1 MAIRQSA
8 SAGGDALAI
17 GSPRRRRPPRQQG
30 PPTMSGRRWHAP
42 SASPTPWD
50 GTCDADLTPS
60 QVAVRDSHGGAC
72 ELRHRTPSETGDASF
87 PDRHVRERC
96 PRCGD
101 ERVCRWG
108 READGARRHG
118 RGACGRTFT
127 SSTGTI
133 FEDHKLPVADR
144 AESVGQAL
152 GFESLEAMTREGG
165 RGGATTAW
173 RVARPLAVPRGTRD
187 GVMPSGEARIDE
199 RTRPLAAKDRVG
211 GAAGMGAYPGDR
223 ICIAVGCDDAG
234 RSLVARAGLGRPGKS
249 RCWDAYGGH
258 IERGPGPARDMGSA
272 HSILVD
278 RPGPGGVACRSAGPG
293 GLDDAHDPLRR
304 ANHTHFPLRESAR
317 RHSGLGRDRIDD
329 WPDLLSVIVN
339 PPPDRLERVAMAPGR
354 AMPLPI
360 SLPYRGHHERD
371 GSSG

>member
-1 MAIRQSA
+1 
-8 SAGGDALAI
+8 
-17 GSPRRRRPPRQQG
+17 
-30 PPTMSGRRWHAP
+30 MSGKRWHAP
-42 SASPTPWD
+42 SASSTPWD
-50 GTCDADLTPS
+50 GTCDAGLTPS

-72 ELRHRTPSETGDASF
+72 ELRHRTLSETGDASF
-87 PDRHVRERC
+87 FNRHVRERC

-127 SSTGTI
+127 SPAGTVPGG
-133 FEDHKLPVADR
+133 HRLPVADR

-152 GFESLEAMTREGG
+152 GPEGPEAMAREGG
-165 RGGATTAW
+165 RSGATTAR

-211 GAAGMGAYPGDR
+211 GVAGMGAYPGDR

-234 RSLVARAGLGRPGKS
+234 RSPVARAGLGKLSKS
-249 RCWDAYGGH
+249 RCRDAYGGH
-258 IERGPGPARDMGSA
+258 IERGPRPARDMENA

-278 RPGPGGVACRSAGPG
+278 RLGLESVAYRSADPG
-293 GLDDAHDPLRR
+293 GLDDAHNPLRR
-304 ANHTHFPLRESAR
+304 ADHTHFPLRESVR

-329 WPDLLSVIVN
+329 WPDLFSVIVN
-339 PPPDRLERVAMAPGR
+339 PPSNRLEKVAMVLDR
-354 AMPLPI
+354 AMSLPI
-360 SLPYRGHHERD
+360 SLPYRGYYERD
-371 GSSG
+371 SSSE

>member
-1 MAIRQSA
+1 
-8 SAGGDALAI
+8 
-17 GSPRRRRPPRQQG
+17 
-30 PPTMSGRRWHAP
+30 MSGKRWHAP

-60 QVAVRDSHGGAC
+60 QVAVRDSHRSVY
-72 ELRHRTPSETGDASF
+72 EFRHRTPSETGDASF
-87 PDRHVRERC
+87 LDRHVRERC

-108 READGARRHG
+108 READGVQRYRC
-118 RGACGRTFT
+118 GACGRTFT

-152 GFESLEAMTREGG
+152 GPEGPEAMAREGG

-234 RSLVARAGLGRPGKS
+234 RSFMARAGLGKLSKS

-258 IERGPGPARDMGSA
+258 IERGSRLVHDMENA

-278 RPGPGGVACRSAGPG
+278 RPGPGGVAYRSADPG

-304 ANHTHFPLRESAR
+304 VSHMHFLLREFMR
-317 RHSGLGRDRIDD
+317 RHSGFRRDRIDD
-329 WPDLLSVIVN
+329 WLNLFSVIVN
-339 PPPDRLERVAMAPGR
+339 PPSNRLEKVAMVLDR
-354 AMPLPI
+354 AMSLPI
-360 SLPYRGHHERD
+360 SLPYRGYYERD
-371 GSSG
+371 SSSE

>member
-1 MAIRQSA
+1 
-8 SAGGDALAI
+8 
-17 GSPRRRRPPRQQG
+17 
-30 PPTMSGRRWHAP
+30 MSGKRWHAP

-87 PDRHVRERC
+87 LDRHVRGRC

-118 RGACGRTFT
+118 CGACGRTFT
-127 SSTGTI
+127 SPAGTI
-133 FEDHKLPVADR
+133 LEGHKLPVADW
-144 AESVGQAL
+144 AEFMGQAF
-152 GFESLEAMTREGG
+152 GFESLEAMTREDRRSGT
-165 RGGATTAW
+165 TTAW
-173 RVARPLAVPRGTRD
+173 RVARPLAVLRGTRD

-199 RTRPLAAKDRVG
+199 KMHPLAARDRVG
-211 GAAGMGAYPGDR
+211 GVAGMGAYPGDR

-234 RSLVARAGLGRPGKS
+234 RSPVARAGPGRPGKS

-258 IERGPGPARDMGSA
+258 IERGSRLVHDMENA

-278 RPGPGGVACRSAGPG
+278 RLGLESVAYRSADPG
-293 GLDDAHDPLRR
+293 GLDDAHNPLRR
-304 ANHTHFPLRESAR
+304 VNHMHFLLRESVR

-329 WPDLLSVIVN
+329 WPDLFSVIVN
-339 PPPDRLERVAMAPGR
+339 PPPDRLEKVAMVLDR
-354 AMPLPI
+354 AMSLPI
-360 SLPYRGHHERD
+360 SLPYRGYYERD
-371 GSSG
+371 SSSE

>member
-1 MAIRQSA
+1 
-8 SAGGDALAI
+8 
-17 GSPRRRRPPRQQG
+17 
-30 PPTMSGRRWHAP
+30 MSGKRWHAP

-60 QVAVRDSHGGAC
+60 QVAVRDSHRSVY
-72 ELRHRTPSETGDASF
+72 EFRHRTLSETGDASF
-87 PDRHVRERC
+87 LDRHVRERC

-118 RGACGRTFT
+118 CGACGRTFT
-127 SSTGTI
+127 SSAGTI
-133 FEDHKLPVADR
+133 FEDHKLPVADW
-144 AESVGQAL
+144 AEFMGQAF
-152 GFESLEAMTREGG
+152 GFESLEAMTREDRRSGT
-165 RGGATTAW
+165 TTAW
-173 RVARPLAVPRGTRD
+173 WMARPLAVLRGTRD
-187 GVMPSGEARIDE
+187 GVMLSGEVRIDE

-211 GAAGMGAYPGDR
+211 GVAGMGAYSRDR

-234 RSLVARAGLGRPGKS
+234 RSLVARAGLGKPGRS

-258 IERGPGPARDMGSA
+258 IERGPGLVHDMENA

-278 RPGPGGVACRSAGPG
+278 RLGPGGVAYRSADPG

-304 ANHTHFPLRESAR
+304 ANHTHFLLRESVR

-329 WPDLLSVIVN
+329 WPDLFSVIVN

-354 AMPLPI
+354 AMSLPI
-360 SLPYRGHHERD
+360 SLPYRGYYERD
-371 GSSG
+371 SSSE

>member
-1 MAIRQSA
+1 
-8 SAGGDALAI
+8 
-17 GSPRRRRPPRQQG
+17 
-30 PPTMSGRRWHAP
+30 MSGKRWHAP

-60 QVAVRDSHGGAC
+60 QVAVRDSHRSVY
-72 ELRHRTPSETGDASF
+72 EFRHRTLSEAGDVSF
-87 PDRHVRERC
+87 LDRHVRGRC

-118 RGACGRTFT
+118 RGACG
-127 SSTGTI
+127 GTLASPAGTVPGG
-133 FEDHKLPVADR
+133 HKLPVADW

-152 GFESLEAMTREGG
+152 GPEGPEAMAREGG

-173 RVARPLAVPRGTRD
+173 RVARPLAVLRGTRD

-199 RTRPLAAKDRVG
+199 KTRPLAAKDRVG
-211 GAAGMGAYPGDR
+211 GVAGMGAYPGDR

-234 RSLVARAGLGRPGKS
+234 RSLVARAGLGKPGKS

-258 IERGPGPARDMGSA
+258 IERGSRLVHDMENA

-278 RPGPGGVACRSAGPG
+278 RLGPGGRGIPVGGPRG
-293 GLDDAHDPLRR
+293 SRRCPQPAPPRRPHALPSEGVCAAPLR
-304 ANHTHFPLRESAR
+304 LQAR
-317 RHSGLGRDRIDD
+317 PHRRLARPVLGHRQPTFQPPGEGGNGARSSNVPPHLAAIQR
-329 WPDLLSVIVN
+329 LL
-339 PPPDRLERVAMAPGR
+339 
-354 AMPLPI
+354 
-360 SLPYRGHHERD
+360 
-371 GSSG
+371 

>member
-1 MAIRQSA
+1 
-8 SAGGDALAI
+8 
-17 GSPRRRRPPRQQG
+17 
-30 PPTMSGRRWHAP
+30 MSGRRWHAP

-72 ELRHRTPSETGDASF
+72 ELGHRTLSEAGDASF
-87 PDRHVRERC
+87 PDRHVRGRC

-118 RGACGRTFT
+118 RGACG
-127 SSTGTI
+127 GTLASPAGTVPGG
-133 FEDHKLPVADR
+133 HRLPVADR

-152 GFESLEAMTREGG
+152 GPESPEAMAREGG
-165 RGGATTAW
+165 RGGTTTAR

-199 RTRPLAAKDRVG
+199 KTRPLAARDGVG
-211 GAAGMGAYPGDR
+211 GVAGMGAYPGDR

-234 RSLVARAGLGRPGKS
+234 GSLVARAGLGRPGKS

-258 IERGPGPARDMGSA
+258 IERGPGLARDMENA

-278 RPGPGGVACRSAGPG
+278 RLGPGSVAYRSADPG
-293 GLDDAHDPLRR
+293 GLDDAHNPLRR
-304 ANHTHFPLRESAR
+304 VNHTHFPLRESVR

-339 PPPDRLERVAMAPGR
+339 PPPDRLEKVAMVPGR
-354 AMPLPI
+354 AMFLPI
-360 SLPYRGHHERD
+360 SLPHRGHHERD

>member
-1 MAIRQSA
+1 
-8 SAGGDALAI
+8 
-17 GSPRRRRPPRQQG
+17 
-30 PPTMSGRRWHAP
+30 MSGKRWHAP

-60 QVAVRDSHGGAC
+60 QVAVRDSHRSVY
-72 ELRHRTPSETGDASF
+72 EFRHRTLSETGDASF
-87 PDRHVRERC
+87 LDRHVRGRC

-118 RGACGRTFT
+118 RGACGGTLAPPA
-127 SSTGTI
+127 GTI

-211 GAAGMGAYPGDR
+211 GAAGMGPYPGDR

-258 IERGPGPARDMGSA
+258 IERGSRLVHDMENA

-278 RPGPGGVACRSAGPG
+278 RPGPRGVAYRSADPG

-304 ANHTHFPLRESAR
+304 ADHTHFPLRESAR

-354 AMPLPI
+354 AMSLPI

-371 GSSG
+371 SSSE

>member
-1 MAIRQSA
+1 
-8 SAGGDALAI
+8 
-17 GSPRRRRPPRQQG
+17 
-30 PPTMSGRRWHAP
+30 MSGKRWHAP

-60 QVAVRDSHGGAC
+60 QVAVRDSHRSAC
-72 ELRHRTPSETGDASF
+72 ELRHRTLPETGDASF
-87 PDRHVRERC
+87 FNRHVRGRC

-108 READGARRHG
+108 READGVRRHG
-118 RGACGRTFT
+118 CGACGRTFT
-127 SSTGTI
+127 SPAGTVL
-133 FEDHKLPVADR
+133 EGHKLPVADR

-152 GFESLEAMTREGG
+152 GFESPEAMTREDR

-211 GAAGMGAYPGDR
+211 GAAGMGACPGDR

-234 RSLVARAGLGRPGKS
+234 RSLVARAGPGRPGKS

-258 IERGPGPARDMGSA
+258 IERGPRPAHDMENA

-278 RPGPGGVACRSAGPG
+278 RLGPGGVAYRSADPG

-304 ANHTHFPLRESAR
+304 VNHTHFPLRESVR

-339 PPPDRLERVAMAPGR
+339 PPSNRLERVAMAPGR
-354 AMPLPI
+354 ATSLPI
-360 SLPYRGHHERD
+360 SLPYRGYHERD
-371 GSSG
+371 SSSE

>member
-1 MAIRQSA
+1 M
-8 SAGGDALAI
+8 G
-17 GSPRRRRPPRQQG
+17 
-30 PPTMSGRRWHAP
+30 GRRWHAP

-72 ELRHRTPSETGDASF
+72 ELRHRTPSEAGDASF
-87 PDRHVRERC
+87 LDRHVRGRC

-133 FEDHKLPVADR
+133 LEGHKLPVADW

-152 GFESLEAMTREGG
+152 GPEGPEAMTREDR

-173 RVARPLAVPRGTRD
+173 RVARPLAVLRGIQD
-187 GVMPSGEARIDE
+187 GVMLSGEARIDE
-199 RTRPLAAKDRVG
+199 RTRPLAARDGVG
-211 GAAGMGAYPGDR
+211 GVAGMGARPGDGV
-223 ICIAVGCDDAG
+223 CVVVGCDDAG
-234 RSLVARAGLGRPGKS
+234 RSPVARAGPGKLSKS

-258 IERGPGPARDMGSA
+258 IERGPGPARDMENA

-278 RPGPGGVACRSAGPG
+278 RPGPGGVAYRSAGPG
-293 GLDDAHDPLRR
+293 GLDDAHNPLRR

-329 WPDLLSVIVN
+329 WLNLFSVIVN
-339 PPPDRLERVAMAPGR
+339 PPSNRLEKVAMVLDR
-354 AMPLPI
+354 AMSLPI
-360 SLPYRGHHERD
+360 SLPYRGYYERD
-371 GSSG
+371 SSSE

>member
-1 MAIRQSA
+1 
-8 SAGGDALAI
+8 
-17 GSPRRRRPPRQQG
+17 
-30 PPTMSGRRWHAP
+30 MSGKRWHAP

-60 QVAVRDSHGGAC
+60 QVAVRDSHRSVY
-72 ELRHRTPSETGDASF
+72 EFRHRTLSETGDASF
-87 PDRHVRERC
+87 LDRHVRERC

-118 RGACGRTFT
+118 RGACG
-127 SSTGTI
+127 GTLASPAGTVL
-133 FEDHKLPVADR
+133 EGHKLPVADW
-144 AESVGQAL
+144 AEFMGQAF
-152 GFESLEAMTREGG
+152 GFESLEAMTRED
-165 RGGATTAW
+165 RRSGATTAW
-173 RVARPLAVPRGTRD
+173 WMAKPLAVPRGTRD
-187 GVMPSGEARIDE
+187 GVMLSGEARIDE
-199 RTRPLAAKDRVG
+199 RTRPLAARDGVG
-211 GAAGMGAYPGDR
+211 GVAGMGARPGDGV
-223 ICIAVGCDDAG
+223 CVVVGCDGAG
-234 RSLVARAGLGRPGKS
+234 GSPVARAGPGRPGRS

-354 AMPLPI
+354 ATSLPI
-360 SLPYRGHHERD
+360 SLPHRGHHERD
-371 GSSG
+371 SSSE